1 VPNYRAPGV
10 YIEEIS
16 SGSQPITP
24 VGTSTAAFIGVAR
37 KGPVN
42 KATFITSFAE
52 FEKKFGGPLRILKG
66 TQEHYLYYAV
76 RHFFEQGGSRCYVVR
91 IVHYQNPEVASSIQ
105 ATGASRGFDGTRPN
119 GNPVSP
125 ALTVTAISPGLWGQE
140 LEARVINSSKFSL
153 RLAADIVAGNASQVS
168 LVLNDQ
174 VQVGSLLWIVE
185 EVVGRIES
193 INISSGAVTFGTF
206 TPSTGEDFRLKVGAD
221 NFSGQI
227 DTNRPVFGPGFSYF
241 GATSQAAA
249 ISVTNGVPSP
259 ADGIHASPV
268 TKVDGTNLRPGDTLT
283 FAITETRFVVNR
295 VSVQSGTPVTT
306 IAHFA
311 TQNLPAFVA
320 SRSRVYARD
329 FTLLVRRQSEI
340 LEVHENL
347 SLVNTNRTDHV
358 DIRLGADSGASQYVT
373 ARDGTGTGDLVVMNN
388 SAFLT
393 LENGNDGLTGLQDA
407 DFIGSEV
414 LKTGLSALT
423 PVRDAAI
430 LVVPNASEAV
440 TKAAISYC
448 EKRGDLFLIV
458 EKPSSSTDAIK
469 DYRAKLSSK
478 YAALYHPWIQV
489 ADQITG
495 RPVLVPP
502 SGAIAGIYA
511 LTDTR
516 RGVHK
521 APAGLDT
528 GKVVV
533 ADGVET
539 ILSKGEYDILYPLSI
554 NAILKL
560 RDGIHVWGS
569 RTLSADPEWLQINIR
584 RLFNFLE
591 KSIEN
596 GTQWVVFEP
605 NGPTL
610 WKSIER
616 NIREFLRTQWLEG
629 KLVGTTEKEA
639 FFVHCNAET
648 NPPEV
653 VDAGQVV
660 TVIGV
665 APSRP
670 AEFVIFRI
678 RQKVGQSAG

>member
-16 SGSQPITP
+16 SGSKPITP

-37 KGPVN
+37 QGPVN
-42 KATFITSFAE
+42 KATLVTSFTE
-52 FEKKFGGPLRILKG
+52 FEKKFGGPYRILKV

-91 IVHYQNPEVASSIQ
+91 IVRYNNVEVASSIQ
-105 ATGASRGFDGTRPN
+105 ATPASRGFDGKLPN
-119 GNPVSP
+119 GNAISP
-125 ALTVTAISPGLWGQE
+125 ALTVAAISPGLWGQE

-153 RLAADIVAGNASQVS
+153 RLQPEADIAGGNTSQVS

-185 EVVGRIES
+185 EVVGQIQS
-193 INISSGAVTFGTF
+193 IDTNTGAVTFGSGSLIAGT
-206 TPSTGEDFRLKVGAD
+206 TK
-221 NFSGQI
+221 FSGQI
-227 DTNRPVFGPGFSYF
+227 APSRPVFGPGFSYF
-241 GATSQAAA
+241 G
-249 ISVTNGVPSP
+249 VTNQTAPITVTDGVPSP
-259 ADGIHASPV
+259 ANGISISPV
-268 TKVDGTNLRPGDTLT
+268 TKVDGTNLRPGDTLA
-283 FAITETRFVVNR
+283 FAITETRFVVTR
-295 VSVQSGTPVTT
+295 VSVQSGTSPTT
-306 IAHFA
+306 IVHLE
-311 TQNLPAFVA
+311 TQSLPKFSANG
-320 SRSRVYARD
+320 SRVYARD
-329 FTLLVRRQSEI
+329 FTLLVRRQTEI

-358 DIRLGADSGASQYVT
+358 NIRLGADSGASQYITVSDNT
-373 ARDGTGTGDLVVMNN
+373 DTNDLAVMNN
-388 SAFLT
+388 STFLA
-393 LENGNDGLTGLQDA
+393 LQGGNDGLTGLQDA
-407 DFIGSEV
+407 DFIGNEI

-423 PVRDAAI
+423 PVRDAAL

-440 TKAAISYC
+440 TKAAITYC

-458 EKPSSSTDAIK
+458 EKPSSPTGTIQA
-469 DYRAKLSSK
+469 YRAKLSSK

-489 ADQITG
+489 TDEITG

-511 LTDTR
+511 LTDIR

-533 ADGVET
+533 ANGVEVV
-539 ILSKGEYDILYPLSI
+539 LSKGEYDILYPLNI

-560 RDGIHVWGS
+560 PDGIHVWGS
-569 RTLSADPEWLQINIR
+569 RTLSADPEWQQINIR

-605 NGPTL
+605 NGPPL

-616 NIREFLRTQWLEG
+616 SIREFLRIQWREG